1 MCKIC
6 KHEKKKKR
14 KEKKGGQKGMMQ
26 CRIVGKTY

>member
-26 CRIVGKTY
+26 CWIVGKTY